1 MDARHVTRR
10 EQHLALRVPDISIPG
25 VVLTDLVTLSD
36 DRGGFTEL
44 FRRSFLPHVPSA
56 AQVNLSTSG
65 AGVLR
70 GMHYHRKQSD
80 YWCVMSGEAFVG
92 LYDLRQGAVSPAA
105 ATTLS
110 LDSTRGL
117 NGLFIPAGVA
127 HGFLAVSDVSL
138 LYMVDTEYTGQDEFG
153 FAWDDPDLAID
164 WPVSTP
170 VVSKR
175 DASNPSLRDTLAGNP
190 VSS

>member
-1 MDARHVTRR
+1 M
-10 EQHLALRVPDISIPG
+10 PDISIPG

-56 AQVNLSTSG
+56 AQVNLSISR

-80 YWCVMSGEAFVG
+80 YWCVMSGKAFVG
-92 LYDLRQGAVSPAA
+92 LYDLRQGILSPAA
-105 ATTLS
+105 AATTIS
-110 LDSTRGL
+110 FDSTRGL

-127 HGFLAVSDVSL
+127 HGFLALSDVSL
-138 LYMVDTEYTGQDEFG
+138 LYMVDAEYTGKDEFG

-164 WPVSTP
+164 WPASKP
-170 VVSKR
+170 VISKR
-175 DASNPSLRDTLAGNP
+175 DASNPSLRDALAGNP
-190 VSS
+190 FSS